1 MKDVD
6 AALMLQLAY
15 TYERWYNKAPDSPY
29 ESCAMNAPNQIDNI
43 VVVLYR
49 PQKLV
54 NIAGAIRAMK
64 NMGLQR
70 LRLVRPSEYAPA
82 DIEGIAHRSAD
93 VLAATTLHSSLDD
106 ALSDA
111 VYVAGTTA
119 RTRELA
125 PQPLTPRQ
133 AAPALLARAAQG
145 TVALLFGPEDNGLR
159 AEELDRCHCVLR
171 IPTDPHYRSLNLA
184 QAVLIVAYE
193 LWQAHEQPAPAAI
206 RSTQPANA
214 AQLEGLFD
222 AAERALWGI
231 EFFKSGSSA
240 AIMRSLRSLI
250 HRADLDAREAALLR
264 AMALETLEF
273 LRRRGM
279 EPRTLPP
286 DTGHDPHKSS

>member
-1 MKDVD
+1 
-6 AALMLQLAY
+6 
-15 TYERWYNKAPDSPY
+15 
-29 ESCAMNAPNQIDNI
+29 MNAPNRFDNL
-43 VVVLYR
+43 VVVLCR

-64 NMGLQR
+64 NMGLLR
-70 LRLVRPSEYAPA
+70 LRLVRPAEYDPA

-93 VLAATTLHSSLDD
+93 VLAATTLHASLDD
-106 ALSDA
+106 ALADA

-119 RTRELA
+119 RTRDLA

-133 AAPALLARAAQG
+133 AAPDLLARAAQG
-145 TVALLFGPEDNGLR
+145 PVVLLFGPEDNGLR
-159 AEELDRCHCVLR
+159 TEELDRCQCVLR
-171 IPTDPHYRSLNLA
+171 IPTDPRYRSLNLA

-193 LWQAHEQPAPAAI
+193 LWQAYQQLAPATVRTQA
-206 RSTQPANA
+206 QPANT

-240 AIMRSLRSLI
+240 TIMRSLRGLI
-250 HRADLDAREAALLR
+250 QRADLDAREAALLR

-273 LRRRGM
+273 LRRKGL
-279 EPRTLPP
+279 EPRTLPH
-286 DTGHDPHKSS
+286 GSEQDPNDDN